1 MGQKGTGP
9 KFITRPV
16 CTSPQLRNNSN
27 TVYLSPV
34 HIYLLHVLSTWHIG
48 VTYQWAL
55 QTSGQ
60 GWAGSKAV
68 HGMVGGAHS
77 LCWRSLTAGAAT

>member
-9 KFITRPV
+9 RFITRTV
-16 CTSPQLRNNSN
+16 CVSPQLRNNSN
-27 TVYLSPV
+27 TVYLNPIY
-34 HIYLLHVLSTWHIG
+34 IYLLHVLSTWHVG
-48 VTYQWAL
+48 VTHHRAL

-68 HGMVGGAHS
+68 HGME
-77 LCWRSLTAGAAT
+77 